1 MKIMKLNLKSTW
13 IALFLCMY
21 ITNVIAQSKPFT
33 ITGTINGLADG
44 TKMELIP
51 GATHKDEKPIA
62 QAIITNGNFE
72 FKGSL
77 AEPRFFIIRPSDGYG
92 GYSLMVQDGAITI
105 TGTTSVSGNNGTK
118 YYNFANVVVKGSAVH
133 TQYWQKKAPHR
144 GLDSLYSANNEAGRE
159 ISEKINEA
167 FKNKDTVLVKQLR
180 ATEAY
185 KQVLTNDSIFF
196 AVAGKTISKIISD
209 NKETWWGPFLALDM
223 YSYFT
228 PNEKP
233 LYAMFSPQAKASYY
247 GKILKEQIDP
257 EGFKGKKAP
266 LLDIKG
272 EGNTDMASLL
282 KGNKY
287 VLVDFWAS
295 WCVPCRKSIPHL
307 KKAYEELNGKGF
319 QIVSISI
326 DKKEA
331 DWQKAQKEEQLP
343 WPSFLDKGTT
353 ANAWKVRAIP
363 TMFLLDAKGVVV
375 GEGLSLDELLA
386 KVKAN

>member
-1 MKIMKLNLKSTW
+1 MKYLKSIQ
-13 IALFLCMY
+13 IALLLCMY
-21 ITNVIAQSKPFT
+21 ITNAVAQSKPFT
-33 ITGTINGLADG
+33 INGSIKGLPDG
-44 TKMELIP
+44 TKLELIP
-51 GATHKDEKPIA
+51 GATHKDEKPVS
-62 QAIITNGNFE
+62 QAVVTNGKFE

-77 AEPRFFIIRPSDGYG
+77 TEPRLFYIRPADAFGV
-92 GYSLMVQDGAITI
+92 YSIMVQEGSSITM
-105 TGTTSVSGNNGTK
+105 TGDAKISDRGENKSFEFKNIL
-118 YYNFANVVVKGSAVH
+118 VKGSPAH
-133 TQYWQKKAPHR
+133 TQYLVKKAPHR
-144 GLDSLYSANNEAGRE
+144 SLDSIYTANHEAGKE
-159 ISEKINEA
+159 ISEKINA
-167 FKNKDTVLVKQLR
+167 AHKMKDTVLVKSLQK
-180 ATEAY
+180 TEAY
-185 KQVLTNDSIFF
+185 KQVLANDSIFF
-196 AVAGKTISKIISD
+196 AIARKTISKIISD

-223 YSYFT
+223 YTYFT
-228 PNEKP
+228 PNEKS

-247 GKILKEQIDP
+247 GKLLKEQVDP

-272 EGNTDMASLL
+272 EGNTDLASLL

-326 DKKEA
+326 DKKET

-363 TMFLLDAKGVVV
+363 TMFLLDSKGVVV
-375 GEGLSLDELLA
+375 GEGLSLDELLS
-386 KVKAN
+386 KVRAN